1 MGDIILLTGEPRVGK
16 TTVIKKIIESL
27 DCQFSGFYTQEIR
40 EGNERT
46 GFKIIT
52 FQGIEKILAHVN
64 IKDSPRVSKYGVD
77 LLALDSIVSESL
89 EKAVQ
94 QNKSVFVIDE
104 IGAMEI
110 LSKKFCAAVS
120 KLLNGNFL
128 VIGTI
133 VKRSFPFTDKIK
145 SMPNVTL
152 FEVSRDNQESIVQ
165 EVLEFLKRTNACKT
179 KTG

>member
-1 MGDIILLTGEPRVGK
+1 MGDVILLTGEPRVGK
-16 TTVIKKIIESL
+16 TTVIQKIIENL
-27 DCQFSGFYTQEIR
+27 DCEFSGFYTQEIR
-40 EGNERT
+40 EGNERP

-64 IKDSPRVSKYGVD
+64 IKGYPRVSKYGIN
-77 LLALDSIVSESL
+77 LQALDSIVSESL
-89 EKAVQ
+89 EKAIQ

-110 LSKKFCAAVS
+110 FSKNFCAAVS
-120 KLLNGNFL
+120 KLLSGNFL

-152 FEVSRDNQESIVQ
+152 LEVTRDNQETIVQ
-165 EVLEFLKRTNACKT
+165 EVLEFFKKANACKT

>member
-1 MGDIILLTGEPRVGK
+1 MGDVILLTGEPRVGK
-16 TTVIKKIIESL
+16 TTVIQKIIENL
-27 DCQFSGFYTQEIR
+27 DCEFSGFYTQEIR

-52 FQGIEKILAHVN
+52 FQGTEKILAHVN
-64 IKDSPRVSKYGVD
+64 IKGSPRVSKYGID
-77 LLALDSIVSESL
+77 LQALDSVVSESL

-110 LSKKFCAAVS
+110 FSKNFCAVVS
-120 KLLNGNFL
+120 KLLSGNFL

-152 FEVSRDNQESIVQ
+152 LEVSRDNQETVVQ
-165 EVLEFLKRTNACKT
+165 DVLEFLRKTNACKT

>member
-1 MGDIILLTGEPRVGK
+1 MGDVILLTGEPRVGK
-16 TTVIKKIIESL
+16 TTVIQKIIENL
-27 DCQFSGFYTQEIR
+27 DCEFSGFYTQEIR

-64 IKDSPRVSKYGVD
+64 IKGSPRVSKYGVD
-77 LLALDSIVSESL
+77 LQALDSIVSESL
-89 EKAVQ
+89 EKAVH

-110 LSKKFCAAVS
+110 LSRNFCVVVS
-120 KLLNGNFL
+120 KLLSGNFL

-152 FEVSRDNQESIVQ
+152 LEVSRDNQETIVQ
-165 EVLEFLKRTNACKT
+165 EVLEFLRKANACKT

>member
-1 MGDIILLTGEPRVGK
+1 MGKVVLLTGEPRVGK
-16 TTVIKKIIESL
+16 TTVIQKIIEHL
-27 DCQFSGFYTQEIR
+27 DCDFSGFYTQEIR
-40 EGNERT
+40 EGSERT
-46 GFKIIT
+46 GFKIIS
-52 FQGIEKILAHVN
+52 FEGVEKILAHVN
-64 IKDSPRVSKYGVD
+64 IKSSFRVSKYGVD
-77 LLALDSIVSESL
+77 LQALDLVVAESL

-110 LSKKFCAAVS
+110 LSKNFCVVVS
-120 KLLNGNFL
+120 KLLSGNFL

-152 FEVSRDNQESIVQ
+152 LEVSRDNQEIIVQ
-165 EVLEFLKRTNACKT
+165 EVLEFLRKTNACKT
-179 KTG
+179 KAG